1 MEGRKLG
8 ILNFSKENCKL
19 SNMSFKFDLFS
30 TDSYKYSQCRPSYP
44 AEIFDK
50 IVENTP
56 NRKVVVDVGCGTGQA
71 CIQLSSYFDRVI
83 GVEPSQNQLEH
94 AIEHY
99 KVDYINAPAEN
110 ITLSDKRADAI
121 TVAAAF
127 HWFDHELF
135 FKEAKRILKEDG
147 TLAVW
152 SYSTNNTFD
161 SEVATQG
168 MYNV

>member
-1 MEGRKLG
+1 
-8 ILNFSKENCKL
+8 
-19 SNMSFKFDLFS
+19 MSTIKFDLFS
-30 TDSYKYSQCRPSYP
+30 TDSHNYAQFRPSYP

-50 IVENTP
+50 IVENTT
-56 NRKVVVDVGCGTGQA
+56 NRKTVVDVGCGTGQA

-94 AIEHY
+94 ATEHY
-99 KVDYINAPAEN
+99 KVEYINASAEN
-110 ITLSDKRADAI
+110 TTVPDKSVDAI

-127 HWFDHELF
+127 HWFDHEVF

-152 SYSTNNTFD
+152 SYSTNNTFE